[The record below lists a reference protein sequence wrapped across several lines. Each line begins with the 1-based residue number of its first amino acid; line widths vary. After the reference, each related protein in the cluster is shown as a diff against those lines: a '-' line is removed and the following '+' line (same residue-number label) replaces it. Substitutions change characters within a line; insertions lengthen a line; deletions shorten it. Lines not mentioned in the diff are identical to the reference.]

1 MFINFD
7 KGFHCWTIYINF
19 VKNLSLF
26 LFIKVE
32 KHDVAQYKSD
42 KIYVFM
48 N

>member
-7 KGFHCWTIYINF
+7 KGFHCWKIYINF
-19 VKNLSLF
+19 VKNLSFF